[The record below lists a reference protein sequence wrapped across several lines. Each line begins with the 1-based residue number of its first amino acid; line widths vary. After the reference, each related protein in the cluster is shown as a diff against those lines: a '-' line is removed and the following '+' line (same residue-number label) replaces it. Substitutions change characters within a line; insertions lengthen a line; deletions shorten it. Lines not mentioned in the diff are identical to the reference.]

1 MWAAGDIDRTWGRP
15 AREVRSSGEPP
26 EAASKGCWG
35 RAGLQSIARGSTD
48 AKASRQVGAANTGQ
62 VERGGQES

>member
-26 EAASKGCWG
+26 EAASKGKSWASEHHKGKHRCKGIKAG
-35 RAGLQSIARGSTD
+35 RSCEHWT
-48 AKASRQVGAANTGQ
+48 SRERRTGK
-62 VERGGQES
+62 